1 MCVKRIFTALSSCL
15 LCLSCMSLP
24 AFAEVALPEGAVKG
38 LPEKLTAMD
47 SDGRAVNSATGE
59 YFFHVENMDYG
70 VTYTKEVQIM
80 NLRDDKSY
88 HIYFYVEPLFKDG
101 EIDLEK
107 GCECVFQLD
116 GQEFYRG
123 TVTGDGNFDLTKKF
137 YDCGLYDPGE
147 SHTLKCAVTWNDLDV
162 LNTVD
167 NGHRLVDVNGEHVLV
182 GPDGS
187 GYVEGEIEF
196 KWIFYAAVNEDYS
209 PPNTGLFASGSTLW
223 LLGISV
229 LAVLTGGMLLLICI
243 RKKQNE
249 KAHET

>member
-167 NGHRLVDVNGEHVLV
+167 NGHRLVDVNGEPVMSAKDFAKKAKSSRTITFSIRRL
-182 GPDGS
+182 
-187 GYVEGEIEF
+187 
-196 KWIFYAAVNEDYS
+196 AATRVVRKS
-209 PPNTGLFASGSTLW
+209 SASSSTSVRPPNCAPLRARTA
-223 LLGISV
+223 
-229 LAVLTGGMLLLICI
+229 C
-243 RKKQNE
+243 
-249 KAHET
+249 AHCARMDFSR